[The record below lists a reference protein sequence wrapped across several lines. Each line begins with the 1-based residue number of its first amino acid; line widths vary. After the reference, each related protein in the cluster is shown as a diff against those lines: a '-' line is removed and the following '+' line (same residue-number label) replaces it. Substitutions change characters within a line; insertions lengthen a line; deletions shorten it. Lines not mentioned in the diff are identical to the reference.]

1 MLRNHRAALGLSIAA
16 HIAIAGAGAQRSLPP
31 VIDMHMHALGTAG
44 TTAMLALM
52 DTLNVGAAI
61 FIGPYA
67 SLAAERGLAPSKLI
81 PALTFPCENGR
92 APTSGVSCFG
102 DTKEFPDITELRA
115 AIGRGD
121 VRALGEINAQ
131 YLGIAPNDPR
141 LEPYY
146 ALAEELD
153 IPVGIHLGIGAP
165 GVAYPGPGF
174 PPSKS
179 PHYAGLAGDPR
190 LLETVLVR
198 HPKLRLYVM
207 HAAWPYVEEMTYMLY
222 MHPQLHVDVSVLQYA
237 IPRLAYYRYLRE
249 LADAGFA
256 SRIMF
261 GSDGSAR
268 RLRDGVNAIM
278 DADFLTAEQKR
289 AILHDNA
296 AKFLRIP

>member
-1 MLRNHRAALGLSIAA
+1 MKRIALLFAASV
-16 HIAIAGAGAQRSLPP
+16 AGAQAPP

-44 TTAMLALM
+44 TTAMLAAM
-52 DTLNVGAAI
+52 DSLNVRAAI
-61 FIGPYA
+61 FIGPWS
-67 SLAAERGLAPSKLI
+67 SLASERGLAPAKLI
-81 PALTFPCENGR
+81 PALTFPCDNGR
-92 APTSGVSCFG
+92 LPTSGVNCFG
-102 DTKEFPDITELRA
+102 DAKEFPDLADLRA
-115 AIGRGD
+115 AIVKGD

-131 YLGIAPNDPR
+131 YLGIAPNDVR

-179 PHYAGLAGDPR
+179 PRYSGVAGDPR
-190 LLETVLVR
+190 LLESVLVR
-198 HPKLRLYVM
+198 HPRLRMYVM
-207 HAAWPYVEEMTYMLY
+207 HAAWPYLDDMTYMLY
-222 MHPQLHVDVSVLQYA
+222 MHPQLYVDVSVLQYA
-237 IPRLAYYRYLRE
+237 IPRPAYYRYLRE
-249 LADAGFA
+249 LVDAGFA

-268 RLRDGVNAIM
+268 RLRDGINAIM
-278 DADFLTAEQKR
+278 EADFLTPEQKR

-296 AKFLRIP
+296 AKFLRM